1 MRTSS
6 VSVVRDQLREFY
18 KSNPGGIIS
27 EAQLKNNPLDVGYE
41 LFNLFRLLAV
51 CHTVVVDSDP
61 KTGEIIYQASSPDE
75 LALIQGAKQA
85 GFVLIDKSPTGMT
98 I

>member
-1 MRTSS
+1 LNPSGI
-6 VSVVRDQLREFY
+6 VSD
-18 KSNPGGIIS
+18 
-27 EAQLKNNPLDVGYE
+27 AQIRNNPLDVGYE

-51 CHTVVVDSDP
+51 CHTVVVDRDP
-61 KTGEIIYQASSPDE
+61 KTDEIIYQASSPDE

-85 GFVLIDKSPTGMT
+85 GFVLLDKSPTEMT